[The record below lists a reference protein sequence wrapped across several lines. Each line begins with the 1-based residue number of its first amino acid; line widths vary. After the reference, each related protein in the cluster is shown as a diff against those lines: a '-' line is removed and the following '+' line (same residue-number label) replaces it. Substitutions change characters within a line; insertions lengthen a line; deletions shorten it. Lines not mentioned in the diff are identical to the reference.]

1 MTVGRCAEEGLDQR
15 VECCSW
21 PRTASAAPA
30 PSPTQEKKYIKWRA
44 FVSGSGHRR
53 RRTHT
58 LIEERERK
66 MREGESCGAWT
77 EAMVAAASSRSGGR
91 RRRRC
96 EREDGGQ
103 WARENSRERNGRPR
117 ERNGRPRG
125 VMDSA
130 WTTMIFLP
138 MWTFRGAENP
148 PWFKYKRCACE

>member
-1 MTVGRCAEEGLDQR
+1 MLLLATNSI
-15 VECCSW
+15 CS
-21 PRTASAAPA
+21 T
-30 PSPTQEKKYIKWRA
+30 RA
-44 FVSGSGHRR
+44 FSYARKKIYKVASFRVRLRAPPPTDTYSHRR
-53 RRTHT
+53 
-58 LIEERERK
+58 ERERK

-103 WARENSRERNGRPR
+103 WARENSREKNGRPR

-130 WTTMIFLP
+130 RTTMIFFADVDLP
-138 MWTFRGAENP
+138 RGRESSLVQI
-148 PWFKYKRCACE
+148 